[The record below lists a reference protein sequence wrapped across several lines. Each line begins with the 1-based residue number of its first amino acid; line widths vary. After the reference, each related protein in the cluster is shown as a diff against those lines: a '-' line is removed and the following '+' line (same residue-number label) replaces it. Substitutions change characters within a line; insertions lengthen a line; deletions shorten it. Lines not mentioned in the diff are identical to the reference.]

1 LTRERFSSIELA
13 HNKAWVKIIAG
24 ATLTR
29 ERFSSIELAH
39 NKAWV
44 KIIAGATLTRE
55 RFSSIELAHNK
66 AWMREDY
73 RRCNLDQGA
82 FLEYRACAKQSM
94 DA

>member
-1 LTRERFSSIELA
+1 LRATKHGCAKIIAGAILTREHFSGIELA
-13 HNKAWVKIIAG
+13 HNKAWMREVIAG

-29 ERFSSIELAH
+29 ERFSGIELAH
-39 NKAWV
+39 
-44 KIIAGATLTRE
+44 
-55 RFSSIELAHNK
+55 SK

-82 FLEYRACAKQSM
+82 FLEYRACAQQSM